1 MELFENADIY
11 EYTIELIK
19 GKQLLY
25 ELIYTL
31 SPVKLVTLKMYIETY
46 LKTRF
51 IWLLNSLTSAP
62 NFFDKKLNGSLY
74 LYVDYRGFNN
84 FKNKNR
90 YPLPLI
96 DKFLDWLDWAMQF
109 T

>member
-19 GKQLLY
+19 GKQLSY

-31 SPVKLVTLKMYIETY
+31 SLVKLVTLKMYIETY
-46 LKTRF
+46 LKTGF
-51 IWLLNSLTSAP
+51 IWLLKSLTSAP
-62 NFFDKKLNGSLY
+62 IFFDKKLNGSLY
-74 LYVDYRGFNN
+74 LYVDYQGFNN

-96 DKFLDWLDWAMQF
+96 DKFLD
-109 T
+109 